1 VVQAL
6 GAEVPPKRIV
16 ELVRQNG
23 ITFELISETE
33 AKLRRAGATAEL
45 LGVLRS
51 LHSTAPRLS
60 GPLLIKS
67 NPPGA
72 QVFLDGKPVGT
83 TNAQGELGL
92 GPHPPGECKVRLTL
106 TGHEDHEQT
115 ISLVAGQPV
124 SVPVTLKKYAPT
136 RGSAAGQQSVN
147 ETSQF
152 RVVHQHLMGTC
163 RGLLTIGNGR
173 IQYQADNGKDS
184 FDFPLTNITYGEVI
198 IGGGFYLLPKGGK
211 YWLFHS
217 DSTRDIL
224 GRLQQAS
231 GAGA

>member
-1 VVQAL
+1 MEFWVPPRRRTLPPRIVPCALALATALLPRAVAQRPREPYSEAEVVQAL

-23 ITFELISETE
+23 IAFELISETE

-124 SVPVTLKKYAPT
+124 SVRVTLK
-136 RGSAAGQQSVN
+136 
-147 ETSQF
+147 
-152 RVVHQHLMGTC
+152 
-163 RGLLTIGNGR
+163 
-173 IQYQADNGKDS
+173 
-184 FDFPLTNITYGEVI
+184 
-198 IGGGFYLLPKGGK
+198 
-211 YWLFHS
+211 
-217 DSTRDIL
+217 
-224 GRLQQAS
+224 
-231 GAGA
+231 